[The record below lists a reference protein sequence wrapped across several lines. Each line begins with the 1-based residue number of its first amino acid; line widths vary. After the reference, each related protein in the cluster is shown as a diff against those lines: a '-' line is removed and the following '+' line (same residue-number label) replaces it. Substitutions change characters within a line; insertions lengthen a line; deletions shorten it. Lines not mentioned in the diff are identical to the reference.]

1 MIQLLWLHVI
11 TIHMRH
17 HCNHCIPGGSK
28 KQSLQVTLV
37 FTIIHSAEFTKNVSS
52 SFFSSFLS
60 ACLPPC
66 IPIYLYTWQPVYL
79 TTCIPDNLSTCPP
92 DNLSTW
98 QPDNLSTWQ
107 PVYPSESL
115 VGLSQASLKRWTVL
129 SGNTLFFFNSNKDVD
144 VSNSTFFE
152 QDAKP

>member
-98 QPDNLSTWQ
+98 QPDHLTTCLPDNLSTHLNLLW
-107 PVYPSESL
+107 VFLRRHSND
-115 VGLSQASLKRWTVL
+115 GLFLAGTHCFS
-129 SGNTLFFFNSNKDVD
+129 
-144 VSNSTFFE
+144 ST
-152 QDAKP
+152 ATKMLM